1 MPRLQVLLLASGS
14 PGVVE
19 LASTGDSGAHS
30 AWDCHAK
37 GLPPMAEA
45 VPAVLPAMV
54 PGNGCPATVAMASG
68 VPPRVGGEGHR
79 ALLGAT
85 PTAEAI
91 SVT

>member
-45 VPAVLPAMV
+45 VP
-54 PGNGCPATVAMASG
+54 GNGCPATVAMASG